1 MKRILINASQP
12 EELRV
17 AMVDGQR
24 LFNFDIETTTRKQSK
39 SNIYKAKI
47 TRLEPSLDAA
57 FVEYGA
63 ERHGFLPLKDIVRSY
78 FKPQAEDTADN
89 EQSDETGNN
98 GHLRKNI
105 KELLEENQEILVQVD
120 KEERGNKGAA
130 LTTYISLA
138 GRYLVLMPNNPKAG
152 GVSRRIEGEE
162 RTEAREV
169 LKDLET
175 PEGVGLILRTAGVG
189 KSVEELRWDLEYL
202 LQLWQAIEI
211 SVQERPA
218 PFLVYQESD
227 VIIRTIRDHLR
238 EDIGEILVD
247 DEVMYQEAVDF
258 MKKVMPNRVNR
269 VKHYKDKVPLFTRFQ
284 IESQIESAFQREVK
298 LPSGGAIVLDH
309 TEALLSIDINSGRST
324 RGVDIEETALSTNLE
339 AIDEI
344 ARQLR
349 LRDLGGLVVID
360 FIDMLSYKNQ
370 REVEHRMREAL
381 KMDRAR
387 VQVGRISRFGLMEMS
402 RQRLRPS
409 LGESSQITCPRCE
422 GQGAIRS
429 VESLSLS
436 ILRLIE
442 EESMKDK
449 TDRVIAELPVSMAT
463 FLLNEK
469 RQSVYEIEDRQKISI
484 ILIPNPNMRTPMY
497 RLRRV
502 RFDNRNESKK
512 PSYDMVTQ
520 AEDRDISNYTKS
532 SEPFSKEVAA
542 VQGVEHTVSPTQLLS
557 AEKDG
562 SLIKRLWHKL
572 VSKNEKDEKSL
583 DVKVDPVEVT
593 QIDEKKPIKKPKE
606 KKQLDNKVN
615 KKTSPKPKAPN
626 DKENAGGR
634 SSTRRSRRFP
644 RRKRPSPS
652 TDNSQTISTVR
663 VSKQSE
669 QNAQQS
675 EQSAQ
680 ENK

>member
-39 SNIYKAKI
+39 SNIYKGII

-78 FKPQAEDTADN
+78 FKPQPEN
-89 EQSDETGNN
+89 ESSEESGENT
-98 GHLRKNI
+98 HFRKNI
-105 KELLEENQEILVQVD
+105 KELLDENQEILVQVD

-162 RTEAREV
+162 RTEAREA

-189 KSVEELRWDLEYL
+189 KSVEELKWDLEYL
-202 LQLWQAIEI
+202 LQLWQAIET

-247 DEVMYQEAVDF
+247 DEAMCQEAIDF

-269 VKHYKDKVPLFTRFQ
+269 VKHYKDNVPLFTRFQ

-324 RGVDIEETALSTNLE
+324 RGVDIEETALNTNIE

-442 EESMKDK
+442 EEAMKDK

-469 RQSVYEIEDRQKISI
+469 RQAVYEIEDRQKISI
-484 ILIPNPNMRTPMY
+484 ILIPNPNMKTPLY

-502 RFDNRNESKK
+502 RFDNRYESKK
-512 PSYDMVTQ
+512 PSYDMISQ
-520 AEDRDISNYTKS
+520 ADDKDISSYTKS
-532 SEPFSKEVAA
+532 TEPFSKEVAA
-542 VQGVEHTVSPTQLLS
+542 VQGVEHTVSPTQS
-557 AEKDG
+557 PSTEKDG

-572 VSKNEKDEKSL
+572 VNKDEKTET
-583 DVKVDPVEVT
+583 VDAKEDFST
-593 QIDEKKPIKKPKE
+593 AIQSDEKKLAKKPKE
-606 KKQLDNKVN
+606 KKQVESKVN
-615 KKTSPKPKAPN
+615 KKISPKSKASSN
-626 DKENAGGR
+626 DKENTGR
-634 SSTRRSRRFP
+634 SSSRRSRRFP
-644 RRKRPSPS
+644 RRKRPNPNA
-652 TDNSQTISTVR
+652 DKNQTISTVR

-669 QNAQQS
+669 QNT
-675 EQSAQ
+675 Q
-680 ENK
+680 ENE